1 MYCSEITK
9 LYVSKIVRTI
19 PIGTNP
25 ICGLGADVWVLR
37 AVNMSSSPTL
47 INIYFFYVFSF
58 KLW

>member
-47 INIYFFYVFSF
+47 INIFFFLCF
-58 KLW
+58 